1 MIRIQAAPRPIR
13 TGAALL
19 GVAGILALAGCAT
32 VADEAEGAIEPDTS
46 ATDPATTDAAT
57 SDSTTTDSAASDYA
71 DGTYTAEGSYQ
82 TPGSV
87 EAVTVTV
94 ALEDGVITAVDV
106 VGDPVERES
115 QRYQSQFIGGIEEI
129 VVGEPIDEISV
140 SRVAGSSLTSGGF
153 NAAIEEIKSEAAA

>member
-13 TGAALL
+13 TGAALM
-19 GVAGILALAGCAT
+19 GIAGILALAGCTNDAAD
-32 VADEAEGAIEPDTS
+32 VDDEATTAPDSSTGS
-46 ATDPATTDAAT
+46 SSSDARA
-57 SDSTTTDSAASDYA
+57 DSGYA

-87 EAVTVTV
+87 ESVSVTV
-94 ALEDGVITAVDV
+94 ALEDGVVTSVEV

-115 QRYQSQFIGGIEEI
+115 QRYQSQFIGGVEEI

-153 NAAIEEIKSEAAA
+153 TAAIEEIKSEAAI